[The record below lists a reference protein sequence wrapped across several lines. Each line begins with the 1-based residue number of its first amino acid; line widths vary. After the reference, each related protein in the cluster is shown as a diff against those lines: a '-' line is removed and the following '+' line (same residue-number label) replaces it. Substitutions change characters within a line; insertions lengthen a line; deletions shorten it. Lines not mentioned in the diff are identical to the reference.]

1 MRIKTD
7 EKAIEHPL
15 EDMFGIESGTTM
27 VEYHEFLPEKLVEMV
42 NYDQKDD
49 EIELKLEEIYSTAMG
64 QVLLIADEMERVEGK
79 YKARVGEVTA
89 TMLNVA
95 LGTVREKRMM
105 KEHKDKLSPNKHM
118 GTINNTLIVG
128 DSVMADRN
136 ELLRA
141 FMAPVIEGTK

>member
-1 MRIKTD
+1 M
-7 EKAIEHPL
+7 EK
-15 EDMFGIESGTTM
+15 
-27 VEYHEFLPEKLVEMV
+27 
-42 NYDQKDD
+42 
-49 EIELKLEEIYSTAMG
+49 
-64 QVLLIADEMERVEGK
+64 VEGK

-105 KEHKDKLSPNKHM
+105 KEHKDKLSPNKHQ

-141 FMAPVIEGTK
+141 FMNPALEGEK